1 MPRCPNLTCNT
12 FYCVDSV
19 IALKALLPE
28 KSSYF
33 NDLALENQGYDA
45 IKDESITVG
54 IFYRKF
60 GRCLKVL
67 GNYNYKAAKDCDDDS
82 IFAVSFDQKGNLADL
97 IREVR
102 RELKIFPLDKVC
114 LLSG

>member
-1 MPRCPNLTCNT
+1 MMIDRTVEFFCIPVYIFLNYIKLISNYLNAFLGVMPRCPNLTCNT

-45 IKDESITVG
+45 IKDESITVRN
-54 IFYRKF
+54 F
-60 GRCLKVL
+60 
-67 GNYNYKAAKDCDDDS
+67 
-82 IFAVSFDQKGNLADL
+82 
-97 IREVR
+97 
-102 RELKIFPLDKVC
+102 
-114 LLSG
+114 

>member
-45 IKDESITVG
+45 IKDESITVRN
-54 IFYRKF
+54 F
-60 GRCLKVL
+60 
-67 GNYNYKAAKDCDDDS
+67 
-82 IFAVSFDQKGNLADL
+82 
-97 IREVR
+97 
-102 RELKIFPLDKVC
+102 
-114 LLSG
+114 